1 MCVCSSS
8 AERHVELLEQASAE
22 VPFLQQRAS
31 TRLFFFFC
39 TLLVLAFLHIA
50 HCSLRVSI
58 IGGYCGEQY
67 WWLPI
72 AFVTVLIVCGSS
84 SALWWSRQALKAFI
98 ACDFVIRQKELSALR
113 YAQMV
118 TATTSGSADVLGVI
132 FRRSIITSILTLVY
146 GRQLHFK
153 VTELLLV
160 PVLMSYIDLCS
171 STVYPP
177 WALALCILG
186 RLVVFVGYKYLVDQ
200 VSVDQNRW
208 IQTVGYK
215 QVARIPGQHKEEQ
228 QQPHQTRLAD
238 SGRTY
243 NYARLHFNIGCVG
256 IALIVLQIVAS
267 YQFVAALGAT
277 DVYDQPW
284 LSLAVATLTSGAAAA
299 TVSPGYKLTTTFTLW
314 YSLLTSGLCIA
325 ATTAR
330 AHSLLL
336 TWDEVAASVIPQS
349 VSLAVAAVGLLLLP
363 KSWRRRRSR
372 WCGGHWVGAGFSIR
386 GMMLVAFPCGV
397 ALQCAYS
404 MITTGGDPTIVSDIH
419 LAAHAAGYTDLVC
432 ATALSGWTVAVLS
445 GASLARTGSQLLF
458 SMTFFLVI
466 ALGHASQFLIM
477 VTAAVHL
484 LLLTFRMILANR
496 GSGMLGGITNAVQFD
511 DDVTAGLVSVADAA
525 KFV

>member
-1 MCVCSSS
+1 MV
-8 AERHVELLEQASAE
+8 ASQDWWF
-22 VPFLQQRAS
+22 PFA
-31 TRLFFFFC
+31 
-39 TLLVLAFLHIA
+39 LA
-50 HCSLRVSI
+50 
-58 IGGYCGEQY
+58 
-67 WWLPI
+67 
-72 AFVTVLIVCGSS
+72 TVFIVCGSS
-84 SALWWSRQALKAFI
+84 SALWWARQALKAFFSMR
-98 ACDFVIRQKELSALR
+98 CVIMQKELSALR
-113 YAQMV
+113 HAQMV
-118 TATTSGSADVLGVI
+118 IAITSGSAGVLWLV
-132 FRRSIITSILTLVY
+132 FRRSIITSILIVVY
-146 GRQLHFK
+146 GRQIHFK
-153 VTELLLV
+153 ITEMLLV
-160 PVLMSYIDLCS
+160 PIMMSYIDLCASGLWWEPPLLATTATASTNTGSPS
-171 STVYPP
+171 SQTVYPP
-177 WALALCILG
+177 WALALGILG

-200 VSVDQNRW
+200 VSVDQEAQQRMK
-208 IQTVGYK
+208 V
-215 QVARIPGQHKEEQ
+215 RMRGQHEGEQ
-228 QQPHQTRLAD
+228 QQPHVRHR
-238 SGRTY
+238 RTY
-243 NYARLHFNIGCVG
+243 NYARLHYNIGCVG
-256 IALIVLQIVAS
+256 IALVVLQIVAND
-267 YQFVAALGAT
+267 QFMAALGAT
-277 DVYDQPW
+277 DMYDQPW

-299 TVSPGYKLTTTFTLW
+299 AVSPGYKLTTTFTLW

-349 VSLAVAAVGLLLLP
+349 VSLAVAAVGLLLIP

-432 ATALSGWTVAVLS
+432 ATALSGWTIAVLS
-445 GASLARTGSQLLF
+445 GASLARTGGQLLF
-458 SMTFFLVI
+458 SMAFFLVI

-496 GSGMLGGITNAVQFD
+496 GGGMLGRITNAVQFD
-511 DDVTAGLVSVADAA
+511 DDVNADLVSVTDAA